1 MKVRNVITNKEHN
14 IDQKTFD
21 EWTKSGARL
30 RVIEVEKPKAIKEKE
45 AKELDEVQD
54 KPKVLI

>member
-21 EWTKSGARL
+21 EWAKAGAQL
-30 RVIEVEKPKAIKEKE
+30 RVIEIEKPKAIKEKE
-45 AKELDEVQD
+45 LIKAQNDLDEVA
-54 KPKVLI
+54 K

>member
-45 AKELDEVQD
+45 LQKAKELNEV
-54 KPKVLI
+54 